1 MSHTMLGGI
10 FFRWSIMS
18 WGVMSIKLGCCTAC
32 GQCSKRSDRTSM
44 GALFRHATCKG
55 VSPKLSFCFT
65 ACGYFCNSSATTSD
79 GAFLLSIYTRVKTN
93 RCEEKTIYVYKA
105 ASMMKQSSIMILPTN
120 PLLTS
125 LHQQPHHIHTSSIPT
140 SQMERTTSIFIF
152 HPHCLGPFLHQQLY
166 DF

>member
-55 VSPKLSFCFT
+55 VSPRGKKRLVSWGFWKNTRHVKIKWFFLPKLSFCFT

-105 ASMMKQSSIMILPTN
+105 ALFVSSEEILEKKRRNKMYTR
-120 PLLTS
+120 TS
-125 LHQQPHHIHTSSIPT
+125 L
-140 SQMERTTSIFIF
+140 
-152 HPHCLGPFLHQQLY
+152 CVG
-166 DF
+166 